1 VTDINTTAGRN
12 AGACAICETEDPTSG
27 IACHT
32 CRHRLTLQLDE
43 LAELYTLLPD
53 EILPGAGR
61 RDAHVTGT
69 PGKSLGVNLTALDLM
84 LPVPSR
90 LDHRLAG
97 GVVDPY
103 RDQTG
108 PLPVVVWLDQ
118 WVRAWID
125 MAAVPGRLPTPTV
138 TRLTGWLARSVHGAA
153 DHPASMIDDFAAELR
168 EQLALLRRVTHM
180 QPVRLMAECT
190 KCDRRALTRWPLSKY
205 VECGRCHYLFK
216 PGEYDQFLTTQVAA
230 KLDTQEAS

>member
-1 VTDINTTAGRN
+1 VTDINTTAGRHT
-12 AGACAICETEDPTSG
+12 GACIICHRDDPTSG

-32 CRHRLTLQLDE
+32 CRHRIGLQLGE
-43 LAELYTLLPD
+43 LTELYTLLPE
-53 EILPGAGR
+53 EIMPGAGR
-61 RDAHVTGT
+61 RDPHVTGT
-69 PGKSLGVNLTALDLM
+69 PGKTLGVNITALDLL

-90 LDHRLAG
+90 LASRLADT
-97 GVVDPY
+97 VADPF

-125 MAAVPGRLPTPTV
+125 VAGVPGRLPTPSV
-138 TRLTGWLARSVHGAA
+138 TRLAGWLARSVHGAA
-153 DHPASMIDDFAAELR
+153 DHPDSMIDDFAAELR
-168 EQLALLRRVTHM
+168 EQLAMLRRVTHM

-205 VECGRCHYLFK
+205 VECGRCGVLFK
-216 PGEYDQFLTTQVAA
+216 PGEYDQFLTTQVKAT
-230 KLDTQEAS
+230 LNTQEAS